1 MKIIEQTIVVKTL
14 VFDDGFTYDLNKLID
29 ILYKT
34 NDDFSVV
41 IHDKQLEKR
50 LFDLEVITEVFV
62 GTVTKGEKFKEF
74 FRLVTKLR
82 NEKTSTL
89 STDKKDW

>member
-41 IHDKQLEKR
+41 IHDKHLEKR
-50 LFDLEVITEVFV
+50 LFYL
-62 GTVTKGEKFKEF
+62 
-74 FRLVTKLR
+74 
-82 NEKTSTL
+82 
-89 STDKKDW
+89 